1 MNLKKN
7 IVSIALI
14 VVGGVVC
21 LFHLGIKVKNMI
33 FMAGAEETTGYVV
46 DLQTRETT
54 SKSRRNTITT
64 KNHVI
69 SVEYTVD
76 DQVYTRVF
84 NSGSFGISEGR
95 RVTVYYKEKNPSKA
109 VADIEMEKELDFV
122 YPVML
127 GVGILFLFADKKEE
141 D

>member
-7 IVSIALI
+7 IFSIVLI
-14 VVGGVVC
+14 AVGGIVC
-21 LFHLGIKVKNMI
+21 LFHLGVKAKNMI

-46 DLQTRETT
+46 DLQTRETHT
-54 SKSRRNTITT
+54 RGTRNSFTT
-64 KNHVI
+64 KSHVI

-127 GVGILFLFADKKEE
+127 GVGILFLLADKKEE

>member
-21 LFHLGIKVKNMI
+21 LFHLGIKAKNMI

-95 RVTVYYKEKNPSKA
+95 RVTVYYKENNPSKA
-109 VADIEMEKELDFV
+109 IADIEMEKELDFV

>member
-1 MNLKKN
+1 MNIKKN
-7 IVSIALI
+7 IVSIFLI
-14 VVGGVVC
+14 AVGGIVC
-21 LFHLGIKVKNMI
+21 LFHLGVKAKNMI

-46 DLQTRETT
+46 DLQTRETHT
-54 SKSRRNTITT
+54 KSRRNSFTI

-69 SVEYTVD
+69 SVEYTVN

>member
-21 LFHLGIKVKNMI
+21 LFHLGIKAKNMI

-141 D
+141 N

>member
-1 MNLKKN
+1 
-7 IVSIALI
+7 
-14 VVGGVVC
+14 
-21 LFHLGIKVKNMI
+21 
-33 FMAGAEETTGYVV
+33 MAGAEETTGYVV
-46 DLQTRETT
+46 DLQTRETHT
-54 SKSRRNTITT
+54 KGTRNSFTNKS
-64 KNHVI
+64 HVI

-95 RVTVYYKEKNPSKA
+95 RVTVYYKENNPSKA

>member
-7 IVSIALI
+7 IFSIVLI
-14 VVGGVVC
+14 VVGGIVC
-21 LFHLGIKVKNMI
+21 LFHLGVKAKNMI

-46 DLQTRETT
+46 DLQTRETHT
-54 SKSRRNTITT
+54 RGTRNSFTT
-64 KNHVI
+64 KSHVI

-76 DQVYTRVF
+76 EQVYTRTF

-141 D
+141 N

>member
-7 IVSIALI
+7 IFSIVLI
-14 VVGGVVC
+14 AIGGIAC
-21 LFHLGIKVKNMI
+21 LIFVGIKAKNMI
-33 FMAGAEETTGYVV
+33 FMAEAEETTGYVV
-46 DLQTRETT
+46 DLQTRETHT
-54 SKSRRNTITT
+54 KSRRNNFTT

-95 RVTVYYKEKNPSKA
+95 RVTVYYKEKNPEKA
-109 VADIEMEKELDFV
+109 VADIEMETELDFV

-141 D
+141 E